1 MSIDMPAAPQRVI
14 VVGVDG
20 SEQSTVAL
28 RWAGRVAAATGS
40 SIDVVGVWHVPM
52 VYGWAG
58 EPDEWIPGAD
68 AEKCLTEAVD
78 AVFGTERPAGL
89 RLIVREGSAAERLL
103 EQSEGALMLV
113 LGSRGLGGFAGMLLG
128 SVSASCVHHATC
140 PVLVIR
146 GDSLPAEG

>member
-1 MSIDMPAAPQRVI
+1 MSIDIPAAPQRVI

-28 RWAGRVAAATGS
+28 RWAGRVATATRS

-58 EPDEWIPGAD
+58 EPDEWTPGAD

-103 EQSEGALMLV
+103 EESDGAMMLV

-146 GDSLPAEG
+146 GDSLLREG

>member
-1 MSIDMPAAPQRVI
+1 
-14 VVGVDG
+14 
-20 SEQSTVAL
+20 
-28 RWAGRVAAATGS
+28 
-40 SIDVVGVWHVPM
+40 M

-103 EQSEGALMLV
+103 EQSDGATMLV

-146 GDSLPAEG
+146 GDSLPREG